1 MDVRRISLTARRP
14 QPVAVVDDD
23 IRVLE
28 SIADLLTSAN
38 IETRTFS
45 SGEELLQSIAWHT
58 CSCLITDVRMP
69 GTDGWE
75 LLRHA
80 NATSPQVPVIFISAY
95 QDREAVERALSLGV
109 SEFLFKPFDGEELL
123 RAVATAQSAADL

>member
-1 MDVRRISLTARRP
+1 MDVRRISLKAGSR
-14 QPVAVVDDD
+14 QLVVIVDDD

-28 SIADLLTSAN
+28 SIADLLTSAD

-45 SGEELLQSIAWHT
+45 SGKDLLRSIAWQT

-80 NATSPQVPVIFISAY
+80 NAARPQIPVIFISAY
-95 QDREAVERALSLGV
+95 QDREAVQRALSLGV

-123 RAVATAQSAADL
+123 RAVATAESTADL

>member
-1 MDVRRISLTARRP
+1 MDVRRISLAARRP

-28 SIADLLTSAN
+28 SIADLLTSAD

-45 SGEELLQSIAWHT
+45 SGEELLRSINWQT

-69 GTDGWE
+69 GTDGWD
-75 LLRHA
+75 LLRYA
-80 NATSPQVPVIFISAY
+80 NATHPQIPVIFISAY

-109 SEFLFKPFDGEELL
+109 SKFLFKPFDGEELL

>member
-1 MDVRRISLTARRP
+1 MDVRGISLNARGR
-14 QPVAVVDDD
+14 QPVVVVDDD
-23 IRVLE
+23 VRVLE
-28 SIADLLTSAN
+28 SIADLLTSAD

-45 SGEELLQSIAWHT
+45 SGNELLRSMAWQT

-80 NATSPQVPVIFISAY
+80 NASSPQIPVIFISAY

-123 RAVATAQSAADL
+123 RAVAAAQADPDL